1 MLGDLTVW
9 YLFLGGAGAGLLLV
23 SAVLECLSPQAFA
36 CDGNGRYAPKEAY
49 RRFFGPVYA
58 AGISAVVIG
67 AACLFLD
74 LGRGERALALLFQPT
89 LSFITVGAFALL
101 VLVALAVVPLSVW
114 TFGQPSLPRAF
125 VLVVRPLIAIV
136 AFVVMVYTGL
146 FLSSMPSVPL
156 WASPWLPVLFVVSAL
171 STGIALLVCA
181 VVLTGA
187 GEGFAATLD
196 RLRKIDAA
204 AIVCELVV
212 LALFVGAAY
221 LGGRTAQA
229 SAERLV
235 QGDLAAPFLG
245 LVVALGLIA
254 PFVCEVLN
262 RKGAARPA
270 VAAGAFVLVGGFFLR
285 WCVSEAGMAVDIA
298 ASVMAALGIQ

>member
-23 SAVLECLSPQAFA
+23 SAVLECLSPQAVVA
-36 CDGNGRYAPKEAY
+36 DCGGRYAPKEAY
-49 RRFFGPVYA
+49 RRFFGPVYV
-58 AGISAVVIG
+58 AGIAAVAIG
-67 AACLFLD
+67 TVCLFLD
-74 LGRGERALALLFQPT
+74 LGRGERALALIFQPT

-101 VLVALAVVPLSVW
+101 VLIALAAVPLFVW
-114 TFGQPSLPRAF
+114 AFGCAALPRAF
-125 VLVVRPLIAIV
+125 MLAVRPLLAV
-136 AFVVMVYTGL
+136 AAFVVMVYTGL

-156 WASPWLPVLFVVSAL
+156 WASPWLPVLFVASAL
-171 STGIALLVCA
+171 STGIALLICA

-196 RLRKIDAA
+196 RLRKVDAA
-204 AIVCELVV
+204 AIACEIVV
-212 LALFVGAAY
+212 LALFAGTAY
-221 LGGRTAQA
+221 LGGGTAQA

-245 LVVALGLIA
+245 LVVALGLVA
-254 PFVCEVLN
+254 PLACEVLN
-262 RKGAARPA
+262 RKAAVRPA

-298 ASVMAALGIQ
+298 ASVMTALGIQ